1 MFFFLGKKNEAN
13 LDQRARSP
21 FLTKDEEGI
30 LIEKGMIFKQRYVL
44 KNYNDKQRKYWLMA
58 PSLITFKKNVC
69 CEKRGS
75 PSDVTCLLS

>member
-44 KNYNDKQRKYWLMA
+44 KNM
-58 PSLITFKKNVC
+58 F
-69 CEKRGS
+69 
-75 PSDVTCLLS
+75 